1 MRTAYDVIIAPLI
14 TEKMAKLT
22 EKANVVAFRVRPD
35 ANKIDIQRAIE
46 QIWKIKVE
54 SVRTMNREG
63 KRKRLG
69 RFEGRRPSWK
79 KAIVTLAEGQSIPD
93 FTA

>member
-14 TEKMAKLT
+14 TEKLAKLT

>member
-1 MRTAYDVIIAPLI
+1 MRTAYDVIIAPLF

-93 FTA
+93 FMA

>member
-14 TEKMAKLT
+14 TEKMAKLS
-22 EKANVVAFRVRPD
+22 EKANVIAFRVRPD

>member
-69 RFEGRRPSWK
+69 RFEGRRASWK

-93 FTA
+93 FSA